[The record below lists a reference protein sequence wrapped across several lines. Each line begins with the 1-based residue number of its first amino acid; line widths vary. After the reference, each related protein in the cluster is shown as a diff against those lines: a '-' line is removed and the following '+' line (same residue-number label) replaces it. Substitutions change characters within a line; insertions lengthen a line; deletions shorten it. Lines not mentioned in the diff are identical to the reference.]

1 MASDRH
7 AVWWCLIGSADHRRS
22 SRQTDLANFHTFY
35 KEEDFAWELLHFYWR
50 KGLCAARDRCYC
62 TSIRHNLCHNITRIK
77 SAIRRRIRS
86 PPGAAG
92 GATASGVSGRD
103 ATGRHSVATLGS
115 RVPRTRSVTPAAGPR
130 SARLSWFV
138 RGVVLVNIHSPGTVA
153 SARPAPGGTAHGPRA
168 LAATTRDAT
177 ATRGPP
183 ARERSRSGLSPRD
196 RVSPPHVVTLMAEQ
210 GNPLDDL
217 SVRPASPARVLNA
230 RPHDLKHCMPGYPP
244 RHVSAV
250 ERRWLLTY
258 LTLALMT

>member
-1 MASDRH
+1 MGAAAFLLAQGVVCRAGPLLLYEYTTQFMSQYH
-7 AVWWCLIGSADHRRS
+7 A
-22 SRQTDLANFHTFY
+22 Y
-35 KEEDFAWELLHFYWR
+35 Y
-50 KGLCAARDRCYC
+50 
-62 TSIRHNLCHNITRIK
+62 K
-77 SAIRRRIRS
+77 SAIRRRPRS

-92 GATASGVSGRD
+92 GATARGVSTRRD
-103 ATGRHSVATLGS
+103 RPTLSRHTRESGPPDTLRDPGS
-115 RVPRTRSVTPAAGPR
+115 WTPVRSFVMVCPRCRFSYT
-130 SARLSWFV
+130 
-138 RGVVLVNIHSPGTVA
+138 PGTVA
-153 SARPAPGGTAHGPRA
+153 SARPAPGGTAPGPRA

>member
-1 MASDRH
+1 M
-7 AVWWCLIGSADHRRS
+7 
-22 SRQTDLANFHTFY
+22 
-35 KEEDFAWELLHFYWR
+35 
-50 KGLCAARDRCYC
+50 CAARDRCYC

-77 SAIRRRIRS
+77 SAIRRVLTARRS
-86 PPGAAG
+86 RRGRRRAG
-92 GATASGVSGRD
+92 SRRD

-115 RVPRTRSVTPAAGPR
+115 WVPRTRSVTPAAGPR

-138 RGVVLVNIHSPGTVA
+138 RGVVLVNIHTPGTVA